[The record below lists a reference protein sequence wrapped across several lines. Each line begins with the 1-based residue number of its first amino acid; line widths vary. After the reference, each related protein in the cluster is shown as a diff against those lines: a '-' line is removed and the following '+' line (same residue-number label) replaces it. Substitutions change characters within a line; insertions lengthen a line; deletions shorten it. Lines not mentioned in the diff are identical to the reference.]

1 MVDVTLDTQV
11 DEDTPGQT
19 RIQSASRAVR
29 ILLAVAESDDG
40 MHAKDVSVKFGLSL
54 PTAYHLLNTLASE
67 GVLVKDE
74 RRRYLIGP
82 RASIIAEA
90 FNKSNV
96 VPERHLKALN
106 LLAESTGETAY
117 LSAWRRGEIVVLA
130 TVEGSQAVRVTGL
143 TAGYSQ
149 NLHARASGKLL
160 LAFSP
165 EEDRE
170 ATIKGLVMKRL
181 TDATITSR
189 TALRRELET
198 IREEA
203 IAFDRQEF
211 HDGVECVSAPIW
223 EGGSVVACLT
233 VSTPAGRFVQQRDM
247 IVRELLNAARTAG
260 GEQQ

>member
-1 MVDVTLDTQV
+1 MGDVTVELRTEPDAQ
-11 DEDTPGQT
+11 GQT

-40 MHAKDVSVKFGLSL
+40 MHAKDVSTKFDLSL

-67 GVLVKDE
+67 GVLLKDE
-74 RRRYLIGP
+74 RRRYLVGP
-82 RASIIAEA
+82 KASVIAEA
-90 FNKSNV
+90 FNRSNA

-165 EEDRE
+165 EDARE
-170 ATIKGLVMKRL
+170 ATLKGLVLKRL

-189 TALRRELET
+189 SALRQELER
-198 IREEA
+198 IRAEA
-203 IAFDRQEF
+203 ISFDRQEF

-223 EGGSVVACLT
+223 EGGVVVACLT
-233 VSTPAGRFVQQRDM
+233 VSTPAARFAEQRDA
-247 IVRELLNAARTAG
+247 IIERLQHAAQVASTD
-260 GEQQ
+260 